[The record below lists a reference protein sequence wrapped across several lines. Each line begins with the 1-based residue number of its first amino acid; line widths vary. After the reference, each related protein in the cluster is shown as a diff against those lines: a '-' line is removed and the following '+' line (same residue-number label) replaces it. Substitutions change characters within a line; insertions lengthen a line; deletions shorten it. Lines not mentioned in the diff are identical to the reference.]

1 MTIHVVSPGETVQS
15 IAEQYGVSPR
25 LLLEQNQ
32 LPEDGALVTG
42 QSLIVQFPV
51 QTHVVTRGDS
61 LYGIARRYGVTVQTL
76 LRNNYFLLGHT
87 AVQPGQELIVAL
99 RQPTGGAMEVGAF
112 AYPIIPQAVLA
123 QQLPYLTSLI
133 PFTYGV
139 TAEGRLIPLGDGR
152 LIQSAQT
159 SGAAPWMNISTL
171 TEAGDF
177 SSTLAQRLLTNPAA
191 RERLVQAVADTM
203 QHKGYRGLSVDFEYL
218 PAPLALPYA
227 TFIAALRRRLAPQGC
242 PVSVALAPKNSADQP
257 GLSYEG
263 HDYAALGDAAD
274 LVLLMTYEWGYTY
287 GPPMAVSPLPQ
298 VREVVDYALS
308 VIPPEKILL
317 GLHTYG

>member
-1 MTIHVVSPGETVQS
+1 MTIHVVSPGETVPS
-15 IAEQYGVSPR
+15 IARQYGVSPR
-25 LLLEQNQ
+25 LLLQQNQ
-32 LPEDGALVTG
+32 LPEDGAPVTG
-42 QSLIVQFPV
+42 QALIVQFPV

-99 RQPTGGAMEVGAF
+99 RQPAGGVMAVSAF
-112 AYPIIPQAVLA
+112 AYPMIPQGVLA

-139 TAEGRLIPLGDGR
+139 TAEGRLIPPGDER

-159 SGAAPWMNISTL
+159 SGVAPWMNISTL

-177 SSTLAQRLLTNPAA
+177 SSPLAQRLLTNPAA
-191 RERLVQAVADTM
+191 RERLVQSVADTI
-203 QHKGYRGLSVDFEYL
+203 QHKRYRGLSVDFEYL

-227 TFIAALRRRLAPQGC
+227 TFIAALRRRLAPQGY
-242 PVSVALAPKNSADQP
+242 PVSVALAPKNSADQAFRP
-257 GLSYEG
+257 TG
-263 HDYAALGDAAD
+263 AACLCAYFPSRDC
-274 LVLLMTYEWGYTY
+274 LRWIRSRISSRV
-287 GPPMAVSPLPQ
+287 PSKP
-298 VREVVDYALS
+298 R
-308 VIPPEKILL
+308 
-317 GLHTYG
+317 